1 MIMLISIFSLF
12 VGSLLLYFGAEW
24 IIKGGVSISNKF
36 GISKL
41 VIGLT
46 VVAFGTSLPELLVS
60 LIAVFENSPSLAI
73 GNVVGSNIANVG
85 LVLGIS
91 ALIFPISINYAPI
104 RRDLFIYLCSCAL
117 FILFVFDGR
126 ISRFEGG
133 FLFIGLLFYLV
144 VCIKN
149 PTDDQSDGE
158 NKLEF
163 SIFKSAVYV
172 LAGIF
177 ALSFGANF
185 FVDGAIY
192 LARFFG
198 ISEVVIGMSVV
209 ALGTSLPELATSAM
223 AAFKKQS
230 SISVGNIVGSNIF
243 NILSILGI
251 TALFRPIDSPTNI
264 LNFEMP
270 YMIAY
275 GFVLI
280 LIAKLPQPVHRLS
293 SGLLLSSYFLF
304 IYLLF

>member
-1 MIMLISIFSLF
+1 MLISIFSLF

-73 GNVVGSNIANVG
+73 GNVVGSNVANVG

-163 SIFKSAVYV
+163 SMFKSAVYV

-243 NILSILGI
+243 NILTILGI

-293 SGLLLSSYFLF
+293 SCLLLLSYFLF